1 MLLYSQ
7 RCTCPCTWSSIDL
20 LRVCTDGAHV
30 RCSQAQRPQDWM
42 SSPMRPIQSLQLAQ
56 RIEAAGPEGLK
67 LEDLK
72 RVAEELGLDERQ
84 CIIHQ
89 RHLRHKARRQGR
101 LPPAEG
107 PWNPLGERSYRG
119 CAQCFPVF
127 LDEHSIGI
135 SKPLQV
141 YLIMFTR
148 RLVMQQ
154 PGCTHWL
161 RKRCNI
167 NFTSLVYMPHRSTA
181 SDAHQAGAA
190 RHQQRA
196 SWAARQQRHGRAGCC
211 RWRRL
216 RPG

>member
-1 MLLYSQ
+1 MSRVLTAVECKRVTSSGCQVTDDVLEPIPHYAPNTDS
-7 RCTCPCTWSSIDL
+7 PAPVWSSVAL
-20 LRVCTDGAHV
+20 LRLQGTGADSARV

-107 PWNPLGERSYRG
+107 PWNPLG
-119 CAQCFPVF
+119 A
-127 LDEHSIGI
+127 
-135 SKPLQV
+135 
-141 YLIMFTR
+141 
-148 RLVMQQ
+148 
-154 PGCTHWL
+154 
-161 RKRCNI
+161 
-167 NFTSLVYMPHRSTA
+167 SL
-181 SDAHQAGAA
+181 
-190 RHQQRA
+190 
-196 SWAARQQRHGRAGCC
+196 
-211 RWRRL
+211 
-216 RPG
+216 